1 MREVGFQFLRVAATS
16 DERLK
21 DNEVKVITPFVDEMI
36 REANAQGMAVSVR
49 LQGYV
54 MNLRSHSD
62 YIMLNNKNEEM
73 EKNWS
78 AFMHSSL
85 FHKGIFKDKLDES
98 EAIQLDAFE
107 KQGGM
112 VYYLQQENG
121 MCGPTTFGWWCWNKE
136 RLDNTTLEFRATLET
151 ADVFEACEYM
161 PLMTTSNRHL
171 KGGML
176 EGDDHSLLI
185 FNNTDPAHRDVSNA
199 EVTVYQPFSK
209 AIWMTLDEETELEA
223 NGNSIVLPVAKEG
236 GVLLL
241 KR

>member
-16 DERLK
+16 DERLE

-78 AFMHSSL
+78 AFM
-85 FHKGIFKDKLDES
+85 
-98 EAIQLDAFE
+98 LDAFE

-121 MCGPTTFGWWCWNKE
+121 MCGPTTFGWWRWNKE

-171 KGGML
+171 KSGML
-176 EGDDHSLLI
+176 EGDDYSLLI
-185 FNNTDPAHRDVSNA
+185 FNNTDSAHRDVRNA

-209 AIWMTLDEETELEA
+209 AIWMTLDEETESEA